1 MENID
6 KIINIRVKYSD
17 LIKGM
22 SESAK
27 RIDTLNDRISELK
40 SGLKG
45 LKAARKAGTIDKEA
59 YNEQVAQTTQELVAN
74 REEVKALQSAMR
86 LFSREIQ
93 DNIKEEKNLEGSVN
107 GLRASIRNLTAE
119 YNALSAADREG
130 SVGNGIAERISKMQ
144 AQVSAAEQRLG
155 NFRSNVGN
163 YQSAFNGLNVSVSQI
178 VRELP
183 SATMGANMFFL
194 AISNNIPMLVD
205 EINKLRAAN
214 KLAMKEGKQ
223 GIPILKQLGAAVFSW
238 NSLISV
244 GITLLTVYGKDI
256 VSWIGNLFKGKQTID
271 AAKWSMEQMNTAM
284 AEGRRNAQEEITK
297 LDILYNAATDL
308 AKPYEERATAVRKLQ
323 ELYPAYFGNMN
334 SELIM
339 TGKLKGKYDE
349 LKTAII
355 ETSKAKAAADK
366 ITQNESIKL
375 DIEGTDEYKV
385 ILQNEK
391 RIEELTGK
399 ISELQNKGISQDSPL
414 IKGALA
420 TISSLENGITHASK
434 SIRKRLELP
443 DDIGDDIREY
453 LKALDQTNKSLAD
466 SASTLYTSL
475 SPEEQ
480 NKNYEKGEKD
490 AAKFA
495 KTRVKAIEE
504 AKDAALKAEK
514 DYFQLVQ
521 QMRTKTKESELK
533 SISEQNSVAKKSA
546 EKRIGE
552 IDILLKTAE
561 GEQAAW
567 LLQEKETLNKRIL
580 ALDEKYQKDR
590 ISVEAKYSEEALRK
604 ELAREEARIRA
615 RLGMD
620 AQMDALARAQ
630 VKNENYSDLKSE
642 DNGKRLSAQRAI
654 AQEELRIAMDKY
666 QALLSMDE
674 ATKESLYDSDV
685 AYQTAVL
692 NGEMAVQDAK
702 FETARITKEQAEY
715 QLNTTLTA
723 MSMIS
728 GAAANL
734 FNTLAEDNAEFAEFA
749 KLLALFNIGVNTALA
764 ISEAI
769 AGNAARPIKMAA
781 AIAAVLSA
789 IAQAYQVLNQAEKP
803 ATPKFSR
810 GGLVTGPGTGT
821 SDSIPARLSNGE
833 AVMTARAVVDWG
845 PVLSMMNVSSGG
857 NAIPTS
863 HLPERRAGG
872 MREMEQM
879 LRRVMRE
886 MPNPV
891 VTVRDINNGQ
901 RRVKVQDETARYT
914 GRKR

>member
-45 LKAARKAGTIDKEA
+45 LKAARKAGTIDEEA

-86 LFSREIQ
+86 LYSREIQ

-107 GLRASIRNLTAE
+107 GLRKSVRDLTAQ

-205 EINKLRAAN
+205 EINKLRTAN

-223 GIPILKQLGAAVFSW
+223 GVPILKQLGAAVFSW

-256 VSWIGNLFKGKQTID
+256 VSWIGNLFKGRE
-271 AAKWSMEQMNTAM
+271 AAMTM
-284 AEGRRNAQEEITK
+284 AEAQAEVNKQMAESSGSYGDQVAQLRALQLQWNQLGDDLKAKTEFVKNNREAFDKLGVAITTVADADNLFIQNTDAFIEAMNLRAQANAANELATQKYKDALIARQKAEDKIKRGTGEIVYAGIDEYGDTSYEYRRRAYTEDEKKEILAEAEALEAEASAFTQLTVARNA
-297 LDILYNAATDL
+297 DA
-308 AKPYEERATAVRKLQ
+308 
-323 ELYPAYFGNMN
+323 
-334 SELIM
+334 
-339 TGKLKGKYDE
+339 
-349 LKTAII
+349 
-355 ETSKAKAAADK
+355 
-366 ITQNESIKL
+366 
-375 DIEGTDEYKV
+375 
-385 ILQNEK
+385 
-391 RIEELTGK
+391 
-399 ISELQNKGISQDSPL
+399 
-414 IKGALA
+414 
-420 TISSLENGITHASK
+420 K
-434 SIRKRLELP
+434 SI
-443 DDIGDDIREY
+443 
-453 LKALDQTNKSLAD
+453 LDRA
-466 SASTLYTSL
+466 
-475 SPEEQ
+475 
-480 NKNYEKGEKD
+480 G
-490 AAKFA
+490 
-495 KTRVKAIEE
+495 I
-504 AKDAALKAEK
+504 
-514 DYFQLVQ
+514 
-521 QMRTKTKESELK
+521 KESEK
-533 SISEQNSVAKKSA
+533 SSKSA
-546 EKRIGE
+546 NDDPYADESGVKKAERMMEGYYARSKQELQKWVDEQREIIRKMGIDVTGDFEK
-552 IDILLKTAE
+552 IL
-561 GEQAAW
+561 
-567 LLQEKETLNKRIL
+567 
-580 ALDEKYQKDR
+580 
-590 ISVEAKYSEEALRK
+590 S
-604 ELAREEARIRA
+604 
-615 RLGMD
+615 
-620 AQMDALARAQ
+620 QMDKE
-630 VKNENYSDLKSE
+630 V
-642 DNGKRLSAQRAI
+642 SAEFISQYN
-654 AQEELRIAMDKY
+654 QK
-666 QALLSMDE
+666 
-674 ATKESLYDSDV
+674 
-685 AYQTAVL
+685 
-692 NGEMAVQDAK
+692 
-702 FETARITKEQAEY
+702 QAEY
-715 QLNTTLTA
+715 RNRILNAQATGGDEAAQNETVAILREQLA
-723 MSMIS
+723 EFDSY
-728 GAAANL
+728 AAAYRAMGDSAIEIDNRRL
-734 FNTLAEDNAEFAEFA
+734 EMLIRLHDEMNKGAQKEAQSMRMSFQAASDLAGALGGLAE
-749 KLLALFNIGVNTALA
+749 
-764 ISEAI
+764 EAG
-769 AGNAARPIKMAA
+769 A
-781 AIAAVLSA
+781 SA
-789 IAQAYQVLNQAEKP
+789 PVVAMLGIAQAIASMGAALSKAFSSSATVWDGIAGAVAAISTITTIISQIKSLNSTAAEEGAKYHY
-803 ATPKFSR
+803 AR

-821 SDSIPARLSNGE
+821 SDSIAARLSNGE

-901 RRVKVQDETARYT
+901 RRVKVQDETARYA

>member
-45 LKAARKAGTIDKEA
+45 LKAARKAGTIDEEA

-107 GLRASIRNLTAE
+107 GLRKSIRDLTAQ

-223 GIPILKQLGAAVFSW
+223 GVPILKQLGGAVFSW

-256 VSWIGNLFKGKQTID
+256 VSWIGNLFKGRE
-271 AAKWSMEQMNTAM
+271 AAMTM
-284 AEGRRNAQEEITK
+284 AEAQAEVNKQMAEVNKQMAESSGIYGDQVAQLRALQLQWNQLGDDLKAKTEFVKKNQEAFHK
-297 LDILYNAATDL
+297 LGVKINDTNDAERLLVERTDDFVL
-308 AKPYEERATAVRKLQ
+308 ALQ
-323 ELYPAYFGNMN
+323 AR
-334 SELIM
+334 
-339 TGKLKGKYDE
+339 
-349 LKTAII
+349 
-355 ETSKAKAAADK
+355 AKAAAAQKLASEEYESYLKVVAETEDELAQAERLKSFYVKQKADREKMYSGLTADIYQRQIRASQTMINQQQK
-366 ITQNESIKL
+366 IIDNIQEQRNAAMKN
-375 DIEGTDEYKV
+375 GNVYAK
-385 ILQNEK
+385 LQNQYKKQATDILNQLEIKEYDPNSEK
-391 RIEELTGK
+391 V
-399 ISELQNKGISQDSPL
+399 
-414 IKGALA
+414 
-420 TISSLENGITHASK
+420 
-434 SIRKRLELP
+434 
-443 DDIGDDIREY
+443 
-453 LKALDQTNKSLAD
+453 
-466 SASTLYTSL
+466 
-475 SPEEQ
+475 
-480 NKNYEKGEKD
+480 EKD
-490 AAKFA
+490 ALKAA
-495 KTRVKAIEE
+495 KTRAKSIKE

-546 EKRIGE
+546 EKRISE

-702 FETARITKEQAEY
+702 LETARITKEQAEY

-723 MSMIS
+723 MSTIS

-901 RRVKVQDETARYT
+901 RRVKVQDETARYA

>member
-45 LKAARKAGTIDKEA
+45 LKAARKAGTIDEEA

-86 LFSREIQ
+86 LYSREIQ

-107 GLRASIRNLTAE
+107 GLRKSIRDLTAQ

-223 GIPILKQLGAAVFSW
+223 GVPILKQLGAAVFSW

-256 VSWIGNLFKGKQTID
+256 VSWIGNLFKGRE
-271 AAKWSMEQMNTAM
+271 AAMTM
-284 AEGRRNAQEEITK
+284 AEAQAEVNKQMAESSGSYGDQVAQLRALQLQWNQLGDDLKAKTEFVKKAREAFEKLGVKINDTNDAERLLVERTDDFVLALQARAKAVAAQKLASKKYESYLKVVAKTEDKLAQAERLKSFYVKQKADREKMYSGLTADIYQRQIRASQTMINQQQKIIDNIQERRNAAMKKGNVYAK
-297 LDILYNAATDL
+297 LQNQYKKQATDILNQLEIKEYD
-308 AKPYEERATAVRKLQ
+308 P
-323 ELYPAYFGNMN
+323 N
-334 SELIM
+334 SE
-339 TGKLKGKYDE
+339 KVEKE
-349 LKTAII
+349 ALKTAK
-355 ETSKAKAAADK
+355 TRAKA
-366 ITQNESIKL
+366 IK
-375 DIEGTDEYKV
+375 
-385 ILQNEK
+385 
-391 RIEELTGK
+391 
-399 ISELQNKGISQDSPL
+399 
-414 IKGALA
+414 
-420 TISSLENGITHASK
+420 
-434 SIRKRLELP
+434 
-443 DDIGDDIREY
+443 
-453 LKALDQTNKSLAD
+453 
-466 SASTLYTSL
+466 
-475 SPEEQ
+475 
-480 NKNYEKGEKD
+480 
-490 AAKFA
+490 
-495 KTRVKAIEE
+495 E

-702 FETARITKEQAEY
+702 LETARITKEQAEY

-723 MSMIS
+723 MSTIS

-857 NAIPTS
+857 NAIPTR
-863 HLPERRAGG
+863 HLPEKSSG
-872 MREMEQM
+872 MRQMEQM
-879 LRRVMRE
+879 FERVMRRL
-886 MPNPV
+886 PNPV

-901 RRVKVQDETARYT
+901 RRVKVQDETARYA

>member
-45 LKAARKAGTIDKEA
+45 LKAARKAGTIDEEA

-107 GLRASIRNLTAE
+107 GLRKSIRDLTAQ

-194 AISNNIPMLVD
+194 AIANNIPMLVD

-223 GIPILKQLGAAVFSW
+223 GVPILKQMGAAVFSW

-256 VSWIGNLFKGKQTID
+256 VSWIGNLFKGRE
-271 AAKWSMEQMNTAM
+271 AAMTM
-284 AEGRRNAQEEITK
+284 AEAQAELNKQMAEVNKQMAEYSGIYGDQVAQLRALQLQWNQLGDDLKAKTKFVKKNQEAFHKLGVKINDINDAERLLVGR
-297 LDILYNAATDL
+297 TDDFVL
-308 AKPYEERATAVRKLQ
+308 ALQ
-323 ELYPAYFGNMN
+323 AR
-334 SELIM
+334 
-339 TGKLKGKYDE
+339 
-349 LKTAII
+349 
-355 ETSKAKAAADK
+355 AKAAVAQKLASEEYESYLKVVAKTEDELAQAERLKSFYVKQKADREKMYSGLTADIYQRQIRASQTMINQQQK
-366 ITQNESIKL
+366 IIDNIQEQRNAAMKN
-375 DIEGTDEYKV
+375 GNVYAK
-385 ILQNEK
+385 LQNQYKKQETDILNQLEIKEYDPNSEK
-391 RIEELTGK
+391 V
-399 ISELQNKGISQDSPL
+399 
-414 IKGALA
+414 
-420 TISSLENGITHASK
+420 
-434 SIRKRLELP
+434 
-443 DDIGDDIREY
+443 
-453 LKALDQTNKSLAD
+453 
-466 SASTLYTSL
+466 
-475 SPEEQ
+475 
-480 NKNYEKGEKD
+480 EKD
-490 AAKFA
+490 ALKAA
-495 KTRVKAIEE
+495 KTRAKAIKE

-546 EKRIGE
+546 EKRISE

-702 FETARITKEQAEY
+702 LETARITKEQAEY

-723 MSMIS
+723 MSTIS

-803 ATPKFSR
+803 ATPKFAR

-857 NAIPTS
+857 NAIPTR
-863 HLPERRAGG
+863 HLPEKSSG
-872 MREMEQM
+872 MRQMEQM
-879 LRRVMRE
+879 FERVMRRL
-886 MPNPV
+886 PNPV

-901 RRVKVQDETARYT
+901 RRVKVQDETARYA

>member
-45 LKAARKAGTIDKEA
+45 LKAARKAGTIDEEA

-86 LFSREIQ
+86 LYSREIQ

-107 GLRASIRNLTAE
+107 GLRKSIRDLTAQ

-223 GIPILKQLGAAVFSW
+223 GVPILKQLGAAVFSW

-256 VSWIGNLFKGKQTID
+256 VSWIGNLFKGRE
-271 AAKWSMEQMNTAM
+271 AAMTM
-284 AEGRRNAQEEITK
+284 AEAQAEVNKQMAKSSGSYGDQVAQLRALQLQWNQLGDDLKAKTEFVKKARETFEKLGVKINDTNDAERLLVERTDDFVLALQARAKAVAAQKLASEEYESYLKVVAETEVELAQAERLKSFYVKQKADREKMYRGLTVDIYLRQIRASQTMINQQQKIIDNIQEQRNAAMKNGNVYAK
-297 LDILYNAATDL
+297 LQNQYKKQATDILNQLGIKEYD
-308 AKPYEERATAVRKLQ
+308 P
-323 ELYPAYFGNMN
+323 N
-334 SELIM
+334 SE
-339 TGKLKGKYDE
+339 KVEKDA
-349 LKTAII
+349 LKTAK
-355 ETSKAKAAADK
+355 TRAKA
-366 ITQNESIKL
+366 IK
-375 DIEGTDEYKV
+375 
-385 ILQNEK
+385 
-391 RIEELTGK
+391 
-399 ISELQNKGISQDSPL
+399 
-414 IKGALA
+414 
-420 TISSLENGITHASK
+420 
-434 SIRKRLELP
+434 
-443 DDIGDDIREY
+443 
-453 LKALDQTNKSLAD
+453 
-466 SASTLYTSL
+466 
-475 SPEEQ
+475 
-480 NKNYEKGEKD
+480 
-490 AAKFA
+490 
-495 KTRVKAIEE
+495 E

-533 SISEQNSVAKKSA
+533 SISEQNSGAKKSA

-580 ALDEKYQKDR
+580 ALDEKYQNDR

-702 FETARITKEQAEY
+702 LETARITKEQAEY

-723 MSMIS
+723 MSTIS

-901 RRVKVQDETARYT
+901 RRVNVQDEMARYT

>member
-45 LKAARKAGTIDKEA
+45 LKAARKAGTIDEEA

-107 GLRASIRNLTAE
+107 GLRKSIRDLTAQ

-223 GIPILKQLGAAVFSW
+223 GVPILKQMGAAVFSW

-256 VSWIGNLFKGKQTID
+256 VSWIGNLFKGRE
-271 AAKWSMEQMNTAM
+271 AAMAM
-284 AEGRRNAQEEITK
+284 AEAQAEVNKQMAEFSGIYGDQVAQLRALQLQWNQLGDDLKAKTEFVKKNQEAFHKLGVKINDTNDAERLLVERTDDFVLALQARAKAVAAQKLASEEYESYLKVVAKTEDKLAQAERLKSFYVKQKADREKMYSGLTADIYQRQIRASQTMINQQQKIIDNIQEQRNAAMKNGNVYAK
-297 LDILYNAATDL
+297 LQNQYKKQATDILNQLEIKEYD
-308 AKPYEERATAVRKLQ
+308 P
-323 ELYPAYFGNMN
+323 N
-334 SELIM
+334 SE
-339 TGKLKGKYDE
+339 
-349 LKTAII
+349 
-355 ETSKAKAAADK
+355 
-366 ITQNESIKL
+366 
-375 DIEGTDEYKV
+375 KV
-385 ILQNEK
+385 
-391 RIEELTGK
+391 
-399 ISELQNKGISQDSPL
+399 
-414 IKGALA
+414 
-420 TISSLENGITHASK
+420 
-434 SIRKRLELP
+434 
-443 DDIGDDIREY
+443 
-453 LKALDQTNKSLAD
+453 
-466 SASTLYTSL
+466 
-475 SPEEQ
+475 
-480 NKNYEKGEKD
+480 EKD
-490 AAKFA
+490 ALKAA
-495 KTRVKAIEE
+495 KTRAKAIKE

-546 EKRIGE
+546 EKRISE

-692 NGEMAVQDAK
+692 NGEKAVQDAK
-702 FETARITKEQAEY
+702 LETARITKEQAEY
-715 QLNTTLTA
+715 QLNTTLTT
-723 MSMIS
+723 MSTIS

-769 AGNAARPIKMAA
+769 AGSAANPIRMAA

-901 RRVKVQDETARYT
+901 RRVKVQDEMARYT

>member
-45 LKAARKAGTIDKEA
+45 LKAARKAGTIDEEA

-107 GLRASIRNLTAE
+107 GLRKSIRDLTAQ

-194 AISNNIPMLVD
+194 AISNNIPMLAD

-214 KLAMKEGKQ
+214 KQAMKEGKQ
-223 GIPILKQLGAAVFSW
+223 GVPILKQMGAAVFSW

-244 GITLLTVYGKDI
+244 GIALLTVYGKDI
-256 VSWIGNLFKGKQTID
+256 VSWIGNLFKGRE
-271 AAKWSMEQMNTAM
+271 AAMTM
-284 AEGRRNAQEEITK
+284 AEAQAEVNKQMAEFSGIYGDQVAQLRALQLQWNQLGDDLKAKTEFVKKNQEAFHK
-297 LDILYNAATDL
+297 LGVKINDTNDAERLLVERTDDFVL
-308 AKPYEERATAVRKLQ
+308 ALQ
-323 ELYPAYFGNMN
+323 AR
-334 SELIM
+334 
-339 TGKLKGKYDE
+339 
-349 LKTAII
+349 
-355 ETSKAKAAADK
+355 AKAAAAQKLASEEYESYLKVVAKTEDK
-366 ITQNESIKL
+366 LAQAERLKSFYVKQKADREKMYSGLTA
-375 DIEGTDEYKV
+375 DIYQRQIRASQTMINQQQKIIDNIQEQRNAAMKNGNVYAK
-385 ILQNEK
+385 LQNQYKKQATDILNQLEIKEYDPNSEK
-391 RIEELTGK
+391 V
-399 ISELQNKGISQDSPL
+399 
-414 IKGALA
+414 
-420 TISSLENGITHASK
+420 
-434 SIRKRLELP
+434 
-443 DDIGDDIREY
+443 
-453 LKALDQTNKSLAD
+453 
-466 SASTLYTSL
+466 
-475 SPEEQ
+475 
-480 NKNYEKGEKD
+480 EKD
-490 AAKFA
+490 ALKAA
-495 KTRVKAIEE
+495 KTRAKAIKE

-546 EKRIGE
+546 EKRISE

-702 FETARITKEQAEY
+702 LETARITKEQAEY

-723 MSMIS
+723 MSTIS

>member
-45 LKAARKAGTIDKEA
+45 LKAARKAGTIDEEA

-86 LFSREIQ
+86 LYSREIQ

-107 GLRASIRNLTAE
+107 GLRKSVRDLTAQ

-223 GIPILKQLGAAVFSW
+223 GVPILKQLGAAVFSW

-256 VSWIGNLFKGKQTID
+256 VSWIGNLFKGRE
-271 AAKWSMEQMNTAM
+271 AAMTM
-284 AEGRRNAQEEITK
+284 AEAQAEVNKQMAESSGSYGDQVAQLRALQLQWNQLGDDLKAKTEFVKKARETFEKLGVKINDTNDAERLLVERTDDFVLALQARAKAVAAQKLASEEYESYLKVVAETEDELAQAERLKSFYVKQKADREKMYSGLTADIYQRQIRASQTMINQQQKIIDNIQEQRNAAMKNGNVYAK
-297 LDILYNAATDL
+297 LQNQYKKQATDILNQLEIKEYD
-308 AKPYEERATAVRKLQ
+308 P
-323 ELYPAYFGNMN
+323 N
-334 SELIM
+334 SE
-339 TGKLKGKYDE
+339 KVEKE
-349 LKTAII
+349 ALKTAK
-355 ETSKAKAAADK
+355 TRAKA
-366 ITQNESIKL
+366 IK
-375 DIEGTDEYKV
+375 
-385 ILQNEK
+385 
-391 RIEELTGK
+391 
-399 ISELQNKGISQDSPL
+399 
-414 IKGALA
+414 
-420 TISSLENGITHASK
+420 
-434 SIRKRLELP
+434 
-443 DDIGDDIREY
+443 
-453 LKALDQTNKSLAD
+453 
-466 SASTLYTSL
+466 
-475 SPEEQ
+475 
-480 NKNYEKGEKD
+480 
-490 AAKFA
+490 
-495 KTRVKAIEE
+495 E

-702 FETARITKEQAEY
+702 LETARITKEQAEY

-723 MSMIS
+723 MSTIS

-857 NAIPTS
+857 NAIPTR
-863 HLPERRAGG
+863 HLPEKSSG
-872 MREMEQM
+872 MRQMEQM
-879 LRRVMRE
+879 FERVMRRL
-886 MPNPV
+886 PNPV

-901 RRVKVQDETARYT
+901 RRVKVQDETARYA

>member
-86 LFSREIQ
+86 LYSHEIQ

-223 GIPILKQLGAAVFSW
+223 GVPILKQLGDAVFSW

-256 VSWIGNLFKGKQTID
+256 VSWIGNLFKGRE
-271 AAKWSMEQMNTAM
+271 AAMTM
-284 AEGRRNAQEEITK
+284 AEAQAEVNKQMAESSGSYGDQVAQLRALQLQWNQLGDDLKAKTEFVKNNREAFDKLGVAITTVADADNLFIQNTDAFIEAMNLRAQANAANELATQKYKDALIARQEAEEKIKKGKTEAYATGGSSTAGGLQVSVFHREYTEDEKKEILAEAEALEAEASAFTQLTVARNADAKSILDRAGIKESEKSSKSANDDPYADESGVKKAERMMEGYYARSKQELQKWVDEQREIIRKMGIDVTGDFEK
-297 LDILYNAATDL
+297 ILSQMDKDVSAEFISQYNQKQSEYRNRILNAQATGGDEAAQNETVAILREQLAEFDSYAAAYRAMGDSAIEIDNRRLEMLIRLHDEMNKGAQKEAQSMQMSFQTASDL
-308 AKPYEERATAVRKLQ
+308 A
-323 ELYPAYFGNMN
+323 
-334 SELIM
+334 
-339 TGKLKGKYDE
+339 
-349 LKTAII
+349 
-355 ETSKAKAAADK
+355 
-366 ITQNESIKL
+366 
-375 DIEGTDEYKV
+375 
-385 ILQNEK
+385 
-391 RIEELTGK
+391 
-399 ISELQNKGISQDSPL
+399 
-414 IKGALA
+414 GALA
-420 TISSLENGITHASK
+420 GLAEEAGVGAPVVAVLGMAQAIASMGAALSKAFSTGNIWEGIAASITAIATITSVIS
-434 SIRKRLELP
+434 
-443 DDIGDDIREY
+443 
-453 LKALDQTNKSLAD
+453 QMKSLN
-466 SASTLYTSL
+466 STAA
-475 SPEEQ
+475 EE
-480 NKNYEKGEKD
+480 G
-490 AAKFA
+490 
-495 KTRVKAIEE
+495 
-504 AKDAALKAEK
+504 
-514 DYFQLVQ
+514 
-521 QMRTKTKESELK
+521 
-533 SISEQNSVAKKSA
+533 
-546 EKRIGE
+546 
-552 IDILLKTAE
+552 
-561 GEQAAW
+561 
-567 LLQEKETLNKRIL
+567 
-580 ALDEKYQKDR
+580 
-590 ISVEAKYSEEALRK
+590 AKYHYA
-604 ELAREEARIRA
+604 
-615 RLGMD
+615 
-620 AQMDALARAQ
+620 
-630 VKNENYSDLKSE
+630 
-642 DNGKRLSAQRAI
+642 
-654 AQEELRIAMDKY
+654 
-666 QALLSMDE
+666 
-674 ATKESLYDSDV
+674 
-685 AYQTAVL
+685 
-692 NGEMAVQDAK
+692 
-702 FETARITKEQAEY
+702 
-715 QLNTTLTA
+715 
-723 MSMIS
+723 
-728 GAAANL
+728 
-734 FNTLAEDNAEFAEFA
+734 
-749 KLLALFNIGVNTALA
+749 
-764 ISEAI
+764 
-769 AGNAARPIKMAA
+769 
-781 AIAAVLSA
+781 
-789 IAQAYQVLNQAEKP
+789 
-803 ATPKFSR
+803 R

-821 SDSIPARLSNGE
+821 SDSIAARLSNGE

-857 NAIPTS
+857 NAIPTR
-863 HLPERRAGG
+863 HLPEKSSG
-872 MREMEQM
+872 MRQMEQM
-879 LRRVMRE
+879 FERVMRRL
-886 MPNPV
+886 PNPV

-901 RRVKVQDETARYT
+901 RRVKVQDETARYA

>member
-45 LKAARKAGTIDKEA
+45 LKAARKAGTIDEEA

-107 GLRASIRNLTAE
+107 GLRKSIRDLTAQ

-223 GIPILKQLGAAVFSW
+223 GVPILKQLGAAVFSW

-244 GITLLTVYGKDI
+244 CITLLTVYGKDI
-256 VSWIGNLFKGKQTID
+256 VSWIGNLFKGRE
-271 AAKWSMEQMNTAM
+271 AAMTM
-284 AEGRRNAQEEITK
+284 AEAQAEVNKQMAGVNKQMAEYSGIYGDQVAQLRALQLQWNQLGDDLKAKTEFVKKNQEAFHK
-297 LDILYNAATDL
+297 LGVKINDTNDAERLLVERTDDFVL
-308 AKPYEERATAVRKLQ
+308 ALQ
-323 ELYPAYFGNMN
+323 AR
-334 SELIM
+334 
-339 TGKLKGKYDE
+339 
-349 LKTAII
+349 
-355 ETSKAKAAADK
+355 AKAAAAQKLASEEYESYLKVVAETEDELAQAERLKSFYVKQKADREKMYSGLTADIYQRQIRASQTMINQQQK
-366 ITQNESIKL
+366 IIDNIQEQRNAAMKN
-375 DIEGTDEYKV
+375 GNVYAK
-385 ILQNEK
+385 LQNQYKKQATDILNQLEIKEYDPNSEK
-391 RIEELTGK
+391 V
-399 ISELQNKGISQDSPL
+399 
-414 IKGALA
+414 
-420 TISSLENGITHASK
+420 
-434 SIRKRLELP
+434 
-443 DDIGDDIREY
+443 
-453 LKALDQTNKSLAD
+453 
-466 SASTLYTSL
+466 
-475 SPEEQ
+475 
-480 NKNYEKGEKD
+480 EKD
-490 AAKFA
+490 ALKAA
-495 KTRVKAIEE
+495 KTRAKAIKE

-546 EKRIGE
+546 EKRISE

-702 FETARITKEQAEY
+702 LETARITKEQAEY

-723 MSMIS
+723 MSTIS

-901 RRVKVQDETARYT
+901 RRVKVQDETARYA

>member
-45 LKAARKAGTIDKEA
+45 LKAARKAGTIDEEA

-86 LFSREIQ
+86 LYSREIQ

-107 GLRASIRNLTAE
+107 GLRKSIRDLTAQ

-155 NFRSNVGN
+155 NFRSHVGN

-223 GIPILKQLGAAVFSW
+223 GVPILKQLGAAVFSW

-256 VSWIGNLFKGKQTID
+256 VSWIGNLFKGRE
-271 AAKWSMEQMNTAM
+271 AAMTM
-284 AEGRRNAQEEITK
+284 AEAQAEVNKQMAESSGSYGDQVAQLRALQLQWNQLGDDLKAKTEFVKKAQETFEKLGVKINDTNDAERLLVERTDDFVLALQARAKAVAAQKLASEEYESYLKVVAETEDELAQAERLKSFYVKQKADREKMYSGLTADIYQRQIRASQTMINQQQKIIDNIQEQRNAAMKNGNVYAK
-297 LDILYNAATDL
+297 LQNQYKKQATDILNQLEIKEYD
-308 AKPYEERATAVRKLQ
+308 P
-323 ELYPAYFGNMN
+323 N
-334 SELIM
+334 SE
-339 TGKLKGKYDE
+339 KVEKDA
-349 LKTAII
+349 LKTAK
-355 ETSKAKAAADK
+355 TRAKA
-366 ITQNESIKL
+366 IK
-375 DIEGTDEYKV
+375 
-385 ILQNEK
+385 
-391 RIEELTGK
+391 
-399 ISELQNKGISQDSPL
+399 
-414 IKGALA
+414 
-420 TISSLENGITHASK
+420 
-434 SIRKRLELP
+434 
-443 DDIGDDIREY
+443 
-453 LKALDQTNKSLAD
+453 
-466 SASTLYTSL
+466 
-475 SPEEQ
+475 
-480 NKNYEKGEKD
+480 
-490 AAKFA
+490 
-495 KTRVKAIEE
+495 E

-580 ALDEKYQKDR
+580 ALDEKYQNDR

-702 FETARITKEQAEY
+702 LETARITKEQAEY

-723 MSMIS
+723 MSTIS

-901 RRVKVQDETARYT
+901 RRVNVQDEMARYT